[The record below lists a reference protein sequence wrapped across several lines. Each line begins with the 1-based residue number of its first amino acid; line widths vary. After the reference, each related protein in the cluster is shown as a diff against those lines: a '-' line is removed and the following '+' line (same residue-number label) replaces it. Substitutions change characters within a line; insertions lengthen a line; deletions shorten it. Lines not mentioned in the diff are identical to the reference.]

1 MGEGAGSEFLVW
13 LVEVDLPD
21 PEVVLADPASFT
33 LPERP
38 DRALAALS
46 AVTAAVLARPSVERW
61 LQGWEVLGRAA
72 ETAPDIAAVSARDL
86 AQARP
91 PGAPVPPE
99 VARFA
104 PLLSAAGL
112 LDG

>member
-1 MGEGAGSEFLVW
+1 
-13 LVEVDLPD
+13 
-21 PEVVLADPASFT
+21 

-46 AVTAAVLARPSVERW
+46 AVTAAVLARPGVDRW
-61 LQGWEVLGRAA
+61 LRGWQVLGRAA
-72 ETAPDIAAVSARDL
+72 DAAPDVAAVSARDL
-86 AQARP
+86 AQCRP

-104 PLLSAAGL
+104 PLLRAAGL
-112 LDG
+112 LEG